1 MDDGDI
7 DGQKTGTRRCGCE
20 SVHERIVTTSLIG
33 DNNTDDDSIAS
44 GTSFFLISLVVFLV
58 IVFGAVNFGTKNIE
72 ANLEG
77 RAHATLV
84 AAGFTDVE
92 VEADGAT
99 VHLSGSI
106 SAEQSETTAFEAV
119 SRLTGVSDVEGK
131 LWPVFS
137 GELDE
142 IVVTGDAI
150 VIEWDA
156 NSITVEGTVAAEER
170 RVFIADALSGDFLTV
185 DIEKLTILEGLEE
198 ETGWLGTTLGLLISL
213 KATLVEGKMIVD
225 PNGELLVV
233 AGEVEGKDVRNELNA
248 KVIEVGD
255 QLGFDVNPAI
265 RVLVIGPTEEEIEE
279 LQVDLDALIEGK
291 VVEFETKSFD
301 LTPKGVALLDEILFA
316 IRKAPEVRLRIAG
329 HTDSRGSDEENQQ
342 LSEDRAEAVL
352 LYLVNAGESRDRF
365 DVIGYGEDDPADTNE
380 TKEGRARNR
389 RIVFI
394 ALEGT

>member
-1 MDDGDI
+1 MARKRGRGVADVTRYTSTSSRPPSFGDG
-7 DGQKTGTRRCGCE
+7 KA
-20 SVHERIVTTSLIG
+20 
-33 DNNTDDDSIAS
+33 NDDSIAS
-44 GTSFFLISLVVFLV
+44 GTSFFLISLVVFLA
-58 IVFGAVNFGTKNIE
+58 IVFGAVNFGTKKIE
-72 ANLEG
+72 TNLES
-77 RAHATLV
+77 RAQATLI
-84 AAGFTDVE
+84 AAGFTDVA

-106 SAEQSETTAFEAV
+106 STEQNETTAFEAV
-119 SRLTGVSDVEGK
+119 SRLTGVNDVEGK

-142 IVVTGDAI
+142 IVVTGDAF
-150 VIEWDA
+150 VIEWDED
-156 NSITVEGTVAAEER
+156 SITIEGTVGAEDR
-170 RVFIADALSGDFLTV
+170 RVFIVDALSGEFSAV
-185 DIEKLTILEGLEE
+185 DVEKLTILDGLEE
-198 ETGWLGTTLGLLISL
+198 ETGWLGSTLGLIISL
-213 KATLVEGKMIVD
+213 KTTLVEGKMIVD

-248 KVIEVGD
+248 KVIEVGG

-291 VVEFETKSFD
+291 VVEFETKSFE
-301 LTPKGVALLDEILFA
+301 LTPKGIALLDEILVA

-365 DVIGYGEDDPADTNE
+365 DVVGYGETDPADTNE
-380 TKEGRARNR
+380 TQEGRARNR

>member
-1 MDDGDI
+1 MARKRGRGVADVA
-7 DGQKTGTRRCGCE
+7 RY
-20 SVHERIVTTSLIG
+20 TSASSRPPSFG

-58 IVFGAVNFGTKNIE
+58 IVFGAVNFGTRNIE

-77 RAHATLV
+77 RAHATLL

-92 VEADGAT
+92 VEAEGAT

-106 SAEQSETTAFEAV
+106 STEQSETTAFEAV
-119 SRLTGVSDVEGK
+119 SRLTGVDSVEGK

-170 RVFIADALSGDFLTV
+170 RVFIADALSGDFLSV

-198 ETGWLGTTLGLLISL
+198 ESGWLGTTLGLLISL

-225 PNGELLVV
+225 PNGGLLVV

-291 VVEFETKSFD
+291 VVEFETKSFE
-301 LTPKGVALLDEILFA
+301 LTPKGVTLLDEILFA
-316 IRKAPEVRLRIAG
+316 IRKAPEVRLKIAG

-342 LSEDRAEAVL
+342 LSEDRAQAVL

-365 DVIGYGEDDPADTNE
+365 DIIGYGEDDPADTNE

>member
-1 MDDGDI
+1 MARKRGRGVADV
-7 DGQKTGTRRCGCE
+7 TRY
-20 SVHERIVTTSLIG
+20 TSASSRPPSFG

-58 IVFGAVNFGTKNIE
+58 IVFGAVNFGTRNIE

-77 RAHATLV
+77 RAHATLL

-92 VEADGAT
+92 VEAEGAT

-106 SAEQSETTAFEAV
+106 STEQSETTAFEAV
-119 SRLTGVSDVEGK
+119 SRLTGVDSVEGK

-170 RVFIADALSGDFLTV
+170 RVFIADALSGDFLSV

-198 ETGWLGTTLGLLISL
+198 ESGWLGTTLGLLISL

-225 PNGELLVV
+225 PNGGLLVV

-291 VVEFETKSFD
+291 VVEFETKSFE
-301 LTPKGVALLDEILFA
+301 LTPKGVTLLDEILFA
-316 IRKAPEVRLRIAG
+316 IRKAPEVRLKIAG

-342 LSEDRAEAVL
+342 LSEDRAQAVL

-365 DVIGYGEDDPADTNE
+365 DIIGYGEDDPADTNE

>member
-1 MDDGDI
+1 MARKRGRGVADVN
-7 DGQKTGTRRCGCE
+7 RY
-20 SVHERIVTTSLIG
+20 TSASSRPPSFG
-33 DNNTDDDSIAS
+33 DNNSDDDSIAS
-44 GTSFFLISLVVFLV
+44 GTSFFLISLVVFLA

-77 RAHATLV
+77 RAHATLL
-84 AAGFTDVE
+84 AAGFTDVA
-92 VEADGAT
+92 VEAEGTT

-106 SAEQSETTAFEAV
+106 STEQSETTAFEAV
-119 SRLTGVSDVEGK
+119 SRLTGVNDVEGK

-150 VIEWDA
+150 VIEWDE

-185 DIEKLTILEGLEE
+185 DLEKLTILEGLDEE
-198 ETGWLGTTLGLLISL
+198 SGWLGSTLGLVISL
-213 KATLVEGKMIVD
+213 KPTLVEGKMIVD
-225 PNGELLVV
+225 PNGKLLVV

-255 QLGFDVNPAI
+255 QLGYDVNPAI
-265 RVLVIGPTEEEIEE
+265 RVLVIGPTEEDIEE

-291 VVEFETKSFD
+291 VVEFETKSFE
-301 LTPKGVALLDEILFA
+301 LTPKGVALLDEILVA

-342 LSEDRAEAVL
+342 LSEDRANAVL
-352 LYLVNAGESRDRF
+352 VYLVSAGESTDRF
-365 DVIGYGEDDPADTNE
+365 DVVGYGEIDPADTND

>member
-1 MDDGDI
+1 MARKRGRGVADVN
-7 DGQKTGTRRCGCE
+7 RY
-20 SVHERIVTTSLIG
+20 TSASSRPPSFG
-33 DNNTDDDSIAS
+33 DNNSDDDSIAS
-44 GTSFFLISLVVFLV
+44 GTSFFLISLVVFLA

-77 RAHATLV
+77 RAHATLL
-84 AAGFTDVE
+84 AAGFTDVA
-92 VEADGAT
+92 VEAEGTT

-106 SAEQSETTAFEAV
+106 STEQSETTAFEAV
-119 SRLTGVSDVEGK
+119 SRLTGVNDVEGK

-150 VIEWDA
+150 VIEWDE

-185 DIEKLTILEGLEE
+185 DLEKLTFLEGLDEE
-198 ETGWLGTTLGLLISL
+198 SGWLGSTLGLVISL
-213 KATLVEGKMIVD
+213 KPTLVEGKMIVD
-225 PNGELLVV
+225 PNGKLLVV

-255 QLGFDVNPAI
+255 QLGYDVNPAI
-265 RVLVIGPTEEEIEE
+265 RVLVIGPTEEDIEE

-291 VVEFETKSFD
+291 VVEFGTKSFE
-301 LTPKGVALLDEILFA
+301 LTPKGVALLDEILVA

-342 LSEDRAEAVL
+342 LSEDRANAVL
-352 LYLVNAGESRDRF
+352 VYLVSAGESTDRF
-365 DVIGYGEDDPADTNE
+365 DVVGYGEIDPADTND

>member
-1 MDDGDI
+1 MARKKGRGVADV
-7 DGQKTGTRRCGCE
+7 TRY
-20 SVHERIVTTSLIG
+20 TSASSRPPSFG
-33 DNNTDDDSIAS
+33 DNNADDDSIAS
-44 GTSFFLISLVVFLV
+44 STSFFLISLVVFLA
-58 IVFGAVNFGTKNIE
+58 IVFAAVNFGTKNIE
-72 ANLEG
+72 ANIEG
-77 RAHATLV
+77 RAHATLL
-84 AAGFTDVE
+84 AAGFTDVD
-92 VEADGAT
+92 VEAEGAT

-106 SAEQSETTAFEAV
+106 GTDQSETTAFETV
-119 SRLTGVSDVEGK
+119 GGLTGVKAVEGK

-150 VIEWDA
+150 VIAWDE
-156 NSITVEGTVAAEER
+156 NSISVEGTVAAEER
-170 RVFIADALSGDFLTV
+170 RVFITDALSDEFPAI
-185 DIEKLTILEGLEE
+185 DIENLTILEGLEE
-198 ETGWLGTTLGLLISL
+198 ESGWLGTTLGLLLSL
-213 KATLVEGKMIVD
+213 KTTLVEGKMIID

-233 AGEVEGKDVRNELNA
+233 AGEVESKDVRNELNA

-291 VVEFETKSFD
+291 VVEFETKSFE
-301 LTPKGVALLDEILFA
+301 LTPKGVALLDEILVA

-329 HTDSRGSDEENQQ
+329 HTDSRGSSEENQQ
-342 LSEDRAEAVL
+342 LSEERAEAVL

-365 DVIGYGEDDPADTNE
+365 EVVGYGENDPAGTNDTE
-380 TKEGRARNR
+380 EGRARNR

>member
-1 MDDGDI
+1 MARKRGRGVADVN
-7 DGQKTGTRRCGCE
+7 RY
-20 SVHERIVTTSLIG
+20 TSASSRPPSFG
-33 DNNTDDDSIAS
+33 DNNSDDDSIAS
-44 GTSFFLISLVVFLV
+44 GTSFFLISLVVFLA
-58 IVFGAVNFGTKNIE
+58 IVFGAVNFGTKSIE

-77 RAHATLV
+77 RAHATLL
-84 AAGFTDVE
+84 AAGFTDVA
-92 VEADGAT
+92 VEAEGAT

-106 SAEQSETTAFEAV
+106 STEQSETTAFEAV
-119 SRLTGVSDVEGK
+119 SRLAGVNDVEGK

-150 VIEWDA
+150 VIEWDE

-185 DIEKLTILEGLEE
+185 DLEKLTILEGLDEE
-198 ETGWLGTTLGLLISL
+198 SGWLGSTLGLVISL
-213 KATLVEGKMIVD
+213 KPTLVEGKMIVD
-225 PNGELLVV
+225 PNGKLLVV

-255 QLGFDVNPAI
+255 QLGYDVNPAI
-265 RVLVIGPTEEEIEE
+265 RVLVIGPTEEDIEE

-291 VVEFETKSFD
+291 VVEFGTKSFE
-301 LTPKGVALLDEILFA
+301 LTPKGVALLDEILVA

-342 LSEDRAEAVL
+342 LSEDRANAVL
-352 LYLVNAGESRDRF
+352 VYLVSAGESTDRF
-365 DVIGYGEDDPADTNE
+365 DVVGYGEIDPADTND

>member
-1 MDDGDI
+1 MARKRGRGVADV
-7 DGQKTGTRRCGCE
+7 TRY
-20 SVHERIVTTSLIG
+20 TSASSRPPSFG
-33 DNNTDDDSIAS
+33 DNNADDDSIAS
-44 GTSFFLISLVVFLV
+44 GTSFFLVSLVVFLV
-58 IVFGAVNFGTKNIE
+58 IVFAAVNFGTKNIE
-72 ANLEG
+72 ANLED
-77 RAHATLV
+77 RAHATLL

-92 VEADGAT
+92 VEAEGAT

-106 SAEQSETTAFEAV
+106 NTEQSETTAFEAV
-119 SRLTGVSDVEGK
+119 SRLTGVSGVEGK

-150 VIEWDA
+150 VIEWDE

-170 RVFIADALSGDFLTV
+170 RVFIVEALSGEFLAV
-185 DIEKLTILEGLEE
+185 DTEKLTILEGLEE

-213 KATLVEGKMIVD
+213 KATLSEGKMIVD
-225 PNGELLVV
+225 PNGKLLVV

-248 KVIEVGD
+248 TVVEVGG

-279 LQVDLDALIEGK
+279 LQIDLDALIEGK

-301 LTPKGVALLDEILFA
+301 LTPKGVALLDEILVA

-342 LSEDRAEAVL
+342 LSEDRAQAVL
-352 LYLVNAGESRDRF
+352 SYLVNAGESRDRF
-365 DVIGYGEDDPADTNE
+365 DVIGYGEDDPTATNE
-380 TKEGRARNR
+380 TKDGRARNR

>member
-1 MDDGDI
+1 MARKRGRGVADVN
-7 DGQKTGTRRCGCE
+7 RY
-20 SVHERIVTTSLIG
+20 TSASSRPPSFG

-92 VEADGAT
+92 VEAEGAT

-106 SAEQSETTAFEAV
+106 STEQSETTAFEAV
-119 SRLTGVSDVEGK
+119 SRLTGVSDVEGR
-131 LWPVFS
+131 LWPVFL

>member
-1 MDDGDI
+1 MARKRGRGVADVN
-7 DGQKTGTRRCGCE
+7 RY
-20 SVHERIVTTSLIG
+20 TSASSRPPSFG
-33 DNNTDDDSIAS
+33 DNNSDDDSIAS
-44 GTSFFLISLVVFLV
+44 GTSFFLISLVVFLA

-77 RAHATLV
+77 RAHATLL
-84 AAGFTDVE
+84 AAGFTDVA
-92 VEADGAT
+92 VEAEGTT

-106 SAEQSETTAFEAV
+106 STEQSETTAFEAV
-119 SRLTGVSDVEGK
+119 SRLTGVNDVEGK

-150 VIEWDA
+150 VIEWDE

-185 DIEKLTILEGLEE
+185 DLEKLTILEGLDEE
-198 ETGWLGTTLGLLISL
+198 SGWLGSTLGLVISL
-213 KATLVEGKMIVD
+213 KPTLVEGKMIVD
-225 PNGELLVV
+225 PNGKLLVV

-255 QLGFDVNPAI
+255 QLGYDVNPAI
-265 RVLVIGPTEEEIEE
+265 RVLVIGPTEEDIEE

-291 VVEFETKSFD
+291 VVEFGTKSFE
-301 LTPKGVALLDEILFA
+301 LTPKGVALLDEILVA

-342 LSEDRAEAVL
+342 LSEDRANAVL
-352 LYLVNAGESRDRF
+352 VYLVSAGESTDRF
-365 DVIGYGEDDPADTNE
+365 DVVGYGEIDPADTND

>member
-1 MDDGDI
+1 MARKKGRSVADV
-7 DGQKTGTRRCGCE
+7 TRY
-20 SVHERIVTTSLIG
+20 TSASSRPPSFG
-33 DNNTDDDSIAS
+33 DNNPDDDSIAS
-44 GTSFFLISLVVFLV
+44 GASFFLVSFVVFLA
-58 IVFGAVNFGTKNIE
+58 IVFGAVNFGTKKVE
-72 ANLEG
+72 ANLEA

-92 VEADGAT
+92 AEADGAT

-106 SAEQSETTAFEAV
+106 STDQVEATAFEAV
-119 SRLTGVSDVEGK
+119 TRLTGVRAVEGT

-137 GELDE
+137 GELDD

-150 VIEWDA
+150 VINWDET
-156 NSITVEGTVAAEER
+156 SITVEGTVAAEER
-170 RVFIADALSGDFLTV
+170 RVFIVDALSGEFTTV
-185 DIEKLTILEGLEE
+185 NVESLTILEGLEE
-198 ETGWLGTTLGLLISL
+198 ESGWLGTTLGLLISL
-213 KATLVEGKMIVD
+213 KSTLPQGKMIVD

-248 KVIEVGD
+248 KVIEVGE

-301 LTPKGVALLDEILFA
+301 LTPKGVALLDEILVA
-316 IRKAPEVRLRIAG
+316 IRKAPEVRLKIAG
-329 HTDSRGSDEENQQ
+329 HTDSRGSGEENQQ

-352 LYLVNAGESRDRF
+352 FYLVTAGELTERF

-389 RIVFI
+389 RIVFV
-394 ALEGT
+394 ALEGI

>member
-1 MDDGDI
+1 MARKRGRSVADV
-7 DGQKTGTRRCGCE
+7 TRY
-20 SVHERIVTTSLIG
+20 TSASSRPPSFG

-58 IVFGAVNFGTKNIE
+58 IVFGAVNFGTKSIE

-77 RAHATLV
+77 RAHATLL

-92 VEADGAT
+92 VEAEGAT

-106 SAEQSETTAFEAV
+106 STEQSETTAFEAV
-119 SRLTGVSDVEGK
+119 SRLTGVDSVEGK

-213 KATLVEGKMIVD
+213 KATLVKGKMIVD
-225 PNGELLVV
+225 PNGGLLVV

-342 LSEDRAEAVL
+342 LSEDRAQAVL

-365 DVIGYGEDDPADTNE
+365 DVVGYGEDDPADTNE